1 MEISIITQAGHGGYG
16 GIALYNTYFSE
27 TLAFSNK
34 ISKINIYSRS
44 LIKKKQKKTTV
55 FQVANKFFF
64 FIVVN
69 LKIFNLLK
77 SKIIF
82 VTHFNLLPSA
92 IIPLLLGKKIVL
104 LTYGLEI
111 WGNKKNLINSYLI
124 KKIKY
129 FICMRH
135 YTFNVM
141 KKKYK
146 IKNFKY
152 YLLPN
157 CIKLNHLKMYR
168 SKKINRTKKIN
179 LVTVARL
186 DSQEKYKGVDE
197 TLEAL
202 SLFKSINFNYF
213 IIGDGTDKDRLKK
226 KTQDLKLSKYV
237 KFYGKISN
245 YSRDKILKNSSIMMM
260 PGSDK
265 TFDTYPFRFSFL
277 EAARF
282 GIKIIS
288 SYPANDELKY
298 ESYYKTFY
306 FVNPK
311 NRKDIFNKI
320 KLLQKRN
327 NKIYD
332 RKLLNDFSYS
342 IYKSNLIRIL
352 DQIMK

>member
-16 GIALYNTYFSE
+16 GIALYNSYFVE
-27 TLAFSNK
+27 TLASSNK
-34 ISKINIYSRS
+34 IKKINIYSRS
-44 LIKKKQKKTTV
+44 LIKKNLKKTRV
-55 FQVANKFFF
+55 LKVVNKFFF
-64 FIVVN
+64 FIIVN

-82 VTHFNLLPSA
+82 VSHINLLPTV
-92 IIPLLLGKKIVL
+92 IIPLLLNRKVVL

-111 WGNKKNLINSYLI
+111 WGDKKSIINTYLI
-124 KKIKY
+124 KKIKH
-129 FICMRH
+129 FICMRQ
-135 YTFNVM
+135 YTFNIL

-146 IKNFKY
+146 IKNFKN

-157 CIKLNHLKMYR
+157 CIKLKNVKKNNHLK
-168 SKKINRTKKIN
+168 TTN

-186 DSQEKYKGVDE
+186 DSLEKYKGVDE

-213 IIGDGTDKDRLKK
+213 IIGDGTDRYRLEK
-226 KTQDLKLSKYV
+226 KTEDLQLTKYV

-245 YSRDKILKNSSIMMM
+245 YKRDRIMKNSSIMMM
-260 PGSDK
+260 PGSDE

-282 GIKIIS
+282 GIKIIC
-288 SYPANDELKY
+288 SYPSKDELKY
-298 ESYYKTFY
+298 EKYYKTFF

-311 NRKDIFNKI
+311 NKIDIFNKI

-327 NKIYD
+327 NKYFD
-332 RKLLNDFSYS
+332 KKLLNDFSYKV
-342 IYKSNLIRIL
+342 YKYNLIKIL
-352 DQIMK
+352 DQIIK